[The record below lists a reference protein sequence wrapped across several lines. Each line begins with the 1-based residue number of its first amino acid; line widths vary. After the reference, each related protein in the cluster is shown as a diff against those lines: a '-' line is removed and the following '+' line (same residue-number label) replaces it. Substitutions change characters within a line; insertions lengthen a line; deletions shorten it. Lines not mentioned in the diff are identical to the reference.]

1 LQSERILFDAKALV
15 RVPVAAEFEAR
26 MHKLVEWLRKQPESC
41 IALVCHWG
49 VLGWLTKGKSFKNA
63 EIYHMY
69 I

>member
-1 LQSERILFDAKALV
+1 
-15 RVPVAAEFEAR
+15 